1 MDFKDQLKLIPKKP
15 GCYQYFDKEGT
26 IIYVGKAKNLYNRM
40 HSYFVGSHDAKTT
53 KLVSQIDHFEYI
65 LTSSEIEAFILE
77 INLIKKYSPKYNIML
92 TDDKSYP
99 YICITK
105 EANPRLLYTREIKK
119 IKGKVFGPYPNSKA
133 AKDIVELLNRIYPLR
148 KCRVIQKKECLYYHI
163 GQCLGPCIK
172 KVDQSLYTNIE
183 KKITNILKG
192 NAKEEIKALE
202 ILMEESSVKLDFEK
216 AIYYRELINS
226 LKVISEKQ
234 KMEGFNNEFDAFAY
248 YCDEKN
254 ISIQVFH
261 MRQGKIIERNG
272 YLFDL
277 EDSKEQFQEFI
288 IQFYLV
294 QNNPIP
300 KAIYILDGDEELLSE
315 VLKKPVR
322 VPKKGQY
329 KKLIDLVRDNAK
341 EKIDVLIKKKEIEY
355 NKTTKVMDE
364 LSSLLNIPNIHVI
377 EAFDNSNINGDT
389 PVSAM
394 VCFVDGKPNKNLYR
408 KYAIKTVVGANDAA
422 TMYEVVTRRYSK
434 ITNYP
439 DLIVMDGGQIQVNSC
454 LKALEDINVKI
465 PVIGLVKD
473 DKHRTSNILYNNQ
486 LLDIDKNS
494 FLFKLMTQIQ
504 DEVHRYA
511 ITYFHNAHSKNLFSS
526 NLDKIKGIGKVKKNQ
541 ILRLLKEPN
550 FEEEIKKLKLTD
562 EQIEQA
568 LALLKK

>member
-15 GCYQYFDKEGT
+15 GCYQYFDKDGT

-65 LTSSEIEAFILE
+65 ITSSEIEAFILE

-99 YICITK
+99 YICLTK
-105 EANPRLLYTREIKK
+105 ETNPRLLYTREIKK
-119 IKGKVFGPYPNSKA
+119 IKGKVYGPYPNSKA

-148 KCRVIQKKECLYYHI
+148 KCKVMPKKECLYYHI
-163 GQCLGPCIK
+163 GQCLGPCIN
-172 KVDQSLYTNIE
+172 KVDKSLYSNIE

-192 NAKEEIKALE
+192 NPKDEIKSLE
-202 ILMEESSVKLDFEK
+202 ILMEEASIKLDFEK

-234 KMEGFNNEFDAFAY
+234 KMEGFSNEFDAFAY

-277 EDSKEQFQEFI
+277 KDSKEQFQEFI

-294 QNNPIP
+294 QNNPLP
-300 KAIYILDGDEELLSE
+300 KIIYILDGDEALLSE
-315 VLKKPVR
+315 LLNKPVR
-322 VPKKGQY
+322 VPQKGQY

-355 NKTTKVMDE
+355 NKTTKVMEE

-408 KYAIKTVVGANDAA
+408 KYAIKTVIGANDAA

-434 ITNYP
+434 ISNYP

-486 LLDIDKNS
+486 LLNIDKNS

-511 ITYFHNAHSKNLFSS
+511 ITYFHTAHSKNLFSS
-526 NLDKIKGIGKVKKNQ
+526 NLDKIKGIGQVKKNQ

-550 FEEEIKKLKLTD
+550 FEEEIRKLKLTD
-562 EQIEQA
+562 EQIKEV
-568 LALLKK
+568 LTLLQK

>member
-1 MDFKDQLKLIPKKP
+1 MDLKEQLKLIPKKP
-15 GCYQYFDKEGT
+15 GCYQYFDKDGT

-65 LTSSEIEAFILE
+65 ITSSEIEAFILE

-99 YICITK
+99 YICLTK
-105 EANPRLLYTREIKK
+105 EPNPRLLYAREIKK
-119 IKGKVFGPYPNSKA
+119 IKGKVYGPYPNSKA

-148 KCRVIQKKECLYYHI
+148 KCRIIPKKECLYYHI

-172 KVDQSLYTNIE
+172 KIDQSLYNNIE

-192 NAKEEIKALE
+192 NAKDEIKSLE
-202 ILMEESSVKLDFEK
+202 VLMMEASVKLDYEK

-226 LKVISEKQ
+226 LKIISEKQ
-234 KMEGFNNEFDAFAY
+234 KMEGFHNEFDAFAY
-248 YCDEKN
+248 YCDDKY

-272 YLFDL
+272 YLYDL
-277 EDSKEQFQEFI
+277 TDAKEQFQEFI
-288 IQFYLV
+288 MQFYLI
-294 QNNPIP
+294 QNNPLP
-300 KAIYILDGDEELLSE
+300 KNIYIMEGEEELLSE
-315 VLKKPVR
+315 TLNKKVTI
-322 VPKKGQY
+322 PKKGQY
-329 KKLIDLVRDNAK
+329 KQLIDLVKDNAK
-341 EKIDVLIKKKEIEY
+341 EKIDVLMKKKEIEY

-364 LSSLLNIPNIHVI
+364 LSTLLQIPNIHII
-377 EAFDNSNINGDT
+377 EAFDNSNINGDS

-408 KYAIKTVVGANDAA
+408 KYAIKTVIGANDAA

-434 ITNYP
+434 IERFP
-439 DLIVMDGGQIQVNSC
+439 DLIIMDGGQIQVNSC
-454 LKALEDINVKI
+454 LKALQDINVSI

-473 DKHRTSNILYNNQ
+473 DKHRTSNILYNNK
-486 LLDIDKNS
+486 LLNIDKNS

-511 ITYFHNAHSKNLFSS
+511 ITYFHTAHSKNVFSS
-526 NLDKIKGIGKVKKNQ
+526 GLDNIKGIGKKKKGQ
-541 ILRLLKEPN
+541 ILKLLKEPN
-550 FEEEIKKLKLTD
+550 FEEELKKLNLNN
-562 EQIEQA
+562 EQINEVVK
-568 LALLKK
+568 LLIK

>member
-65 LTSSEIEAFILE
+65 ITSSEIEAFILE

-99 YICITK
+99 YICLTK
-105 EANPRLLYTREIKK
+105 ETNPRLLYTREIKK
-119 IKGKVFGPYPNSKA
+119 IKGKVYGPYPNSKA

-148 KCRVIQKKECLYYHI
+148 KCKVMPKKECLYYHI

-172 KVDQSLYTNIE
+172 KVDKSLYSNIE

-192 NAKEEIKALE
+192 NPKDEIKSLE
-202 ILMEESSVKLDFEK
+202 ILMEEASIKLDFEK

-234 KMEGFNNEFDAFAY
+234 KMEGFSNEFDAFAY

-277 EDSKEQFQEFI
+277 RDSKEQFQEFI

-294 QNNPIP
+294 QNNPLP
-300 KAIYILDGDEELLSE
+300 KIIYILDGDEALLSE
-315 VLKKPVR
+315 LLNKPVR
-322 VPKKGQY
+322 VPQKGQY

-355 NKTTKVMDE
+355 NKTTKVMEE

-408 KYAIKTVVGANDAA
+408 KYAIKTVIGANDAA

-434 ITNYP
+434 ISNYP

-486 LLDIDKNS
+486 LLNIDKNS

-511 ITYFHNAHSKNLFSS
+511 ITYFHTAHSKNLFSS

-550 FEEEIKKLKLTD
+550 FEEEIRKLKLTD
-562 EQIEQA
+562 EQIEEV
-568 LALLKK
+568 LTLLQK